1 MQRARKVAGT
11 RRVPSAASLPE
22 SRSATARGACLL
34 RGFTLVELL
43 VVIAIIA
50 VLVALLLPAIQAA
63 RESARRSECQ
73 NHLRQIGIGI
83 ALHANSKG
91 AFPVGCIGRSSQTGR
106 LLISW
111 NVQIL
116 SHLEWRELQEMFNF
130 TLPSYHPDNK
140 PVRDTLLAVFLCPST
155 ESTDLYSSDFDF
167 RDAAFGDYAG
177 IYGVE
182 GSGRD
187 RPLDDVPRSPQTL
200 QDDSLGV
207 MLYEEP
213 IAPKQVTDGLS
224 RTVIV
229 AEARDRRVTPRE
241 WANGLNIFAQ
251 EEATP
256 INGQGLANEIGSP
269 HPDGAL
275 VVFCDARVSFVSSS
289 IEQDALNAMLTKAG
303 GE

>member
-1 MQRARKVAGT
+1 MQRAR
-11 RRVPSAASLPE
+11 
-22 SRSATARGACLL
+22 RSPA
-34 RGFTLVELL
+34 FTLVELL

-63 RESARRSECQ
+63 RESARRTECQ

-91 AFPVGCIGRSSQTGR
+91 AFPVGCIGLTDKTGR
-106 LLISW
+106 LRISW

-116 SHLEWRELQEMFNF
+116 SHLEWRELQEEFNF
-130 TLPSYHPDNK
+130 ALPSYHPDNK
-140 PVRDTLLAVFLCPST
+140 RVRDTLLPVFLCPST
-155 ESTDLYSSDFDF
+155 ESTEFYSSDFDF
-167 RDAAFGDYAG
+167 RGAAFSDYAG

-182 GSGRD
+182 GSGRN
-187 RPLDDVPRSPQTL
+187 RPIDEEPRSLQTL
-200 QDDSLGV
+200 RDDSLGV
-207 MLYEEP
+207 MIYEEP
-213 IAPKQVTDGLS
+213 IPPKQVTDGLS

-251 EEATP
+251 EETTR

-275 VVFCDARVSFVSSS
+275 VVFCDAHVSFVSSS
-289 IEQDALNAMLTKAG
+289 IEQDAFNAMLTKAG